1 MFRQTGS
8 IACIFLLALGAGCT
22 SGPVK
27 LYGDQASPDAA
38 IALITLPEALE
49 VATINGAEIEGASG
63 MLSKGEKT
71 LEVVPGRYEILVYYR
86 EVWDRG
92 DNHDVLRSDP
102 ALFVIDAAANQR
114 YRIDYTNPGNASEA
128 RALAKDFHGWVEDM
142 GTGERVAS
150 QASGLEFRKGLIP
163 AVTFDDTLVRSAG
176 DSGGMQ
182 TVQPLAS
189 AAPAVGAAGPDVP
202 VGAAA
207 IPPAAMPAAASPPA
221 SSAAP
226 PEKDWLALMK
236 GWWNE
241 ADADERRAFL
251 RWLGEQR

>member
-27 LYGDQASPDAA
+27 LYGDQAAPDTA

-63 MLSKGEKT
+63 MLSKGDKT
-71 LEVVPGRYEILVYYR
+71 LEVVPGRYELMVYYR
-86 EVWDRG
+86 ELWDRG
-92 DNHDVLRSDP
+92 DQHDVLRSDP
-102 ALFVIDAAANQR
+102 ALFVIDAAAGHR
-114 YRIDYTNPGNASEA
+114 YRIDYAKPGNLSEA
-128 RALAKDFHGWVEDM
+128 RALTDDFQGWVENLD
-142 GTGERVAS
+142 TGERVAS
-150 QASGLEFRKGLIP
+150 HASGLEFRKGLVP
-163 AVTFDDTLVRSAG
+163 AVTFDDSLVRSAG
-176 DSGGMQ
+176 DIGGVQ
-182 TVQPLAS
+182 VVQPLPP
-189 AAPAVGAAGPDVP
+189 AATTMGAAGQAAP
-202 VGAAA
+202 VVAPA
-207 IPPAAMPAAASPPA
+207 IPPAAMPAGSSLPA
-221 SSAAP
+221 SGAAP

-241 ADADERRAFL
+241 AGPEERREFL